1 MAYKNRSYVVD
12 QNLILSSA
20 QALPNNGSADSTNVV
35 DYGGNSGGLAKIV
48 VKANTDIDIGN
59 GKALTITASYGSTST
74 PTDTL
79 DKVLFTKTAAGAA
92 GFSYAAGDT
101 IVEEIIPDSLP
112 DNYRFLKL
120 TYTTTADESSEKV
133 DAYVVMT

>member
-12 QNLILSSA
+12 QKLILSSA
-20 QALPNNGSADSTNVV
+20 QALPNNTAADSTNVV
-35 DYGGNSGGLAKIV
+35 DFGGNSGGLAKIV
-48 VKANTDIDIGN
+48 VKANTDIAIAN
-59 GKALTITASYGSTST
+59 GKALTIAASYGSTST

-79 DKVLFTKTAAGAA
+79 DKVLFTKTAAVPA
-92 GFSYAAGDT
+92 GFTYAAGDT

-120 TYTTTADESSEKV
+120 TYTTTDDESSEKV

>member
-20 QALPNNGSADSTNVV
+20 QALPSSTSADSTNVV

-48 VKANTDIDIGN
+48 VKANTNIAIAN
-59 GKALTITASYGSTST
+59 EKALTITASYGSTST

-79 DKVLFTKTAAGAA
+79 DKVLFTKTAAAA

-120 TYTTTADESSEKV
+120 SYTTTADESSEKV

>member
-12 QNLILSSA
+12 QKLILSSA
-20 QALPNNGSADSTNVV
+20 QTLPSNTDADSTNVV

-48 VKANTDIDIGN
+48 VKANTNIEVAN
-59 GKALTITASYGSTST
+59 TFKLTIVASYGSTST
-74 PTDTL
+74 PDDTL
-79 DKVLFTKTAAGAA
+79 DKVIFTKIAGGD

-120 TYTTTADESSEKV
+120 NYATTANESSEKV

>member
-20 QALPNNGSADSTNVV
+20 QALPNNTAADSTNVV

-48 VKANTDIDIGN
+48 VKANTDIDIAN

-79 DKVLFTKTAAGAA
+79 DKVLFTKTAPAA

-120 TYTTTADESSEKV
+120 TYTTTANESTDKV

>member
-12 QNLILSSA
+12 QKLILSSA
-20 QALPNNGSADSTNVV
+20 QALPNNTDADSTNVV

-48 VKANTDIDIGN
+48 VKANTDINIAN

-79 DKVLFTKTAAGAA
+79 DKVIFTKTAPAL

-120 TYTTTADESSEKV
+120 TYTTTANESTEKV

>member
-20 QALPNNGSADSTNVV
+20 QALPNNTDADSTNVV

-48 VKANTDIDIGN
+48 VKANTGITIAN
-59 GKALTITASYGSTST
+59 GKKLTITASYGSTST

-79 DKVLFTKTAAGAA
+79 DKVLFTKTAGTA

-120 TYTTTADESSEKV
+120 TYTTTADESTEKV

>member
-20 QALPNNGSADSTNVV
+20 QALPNNTSADSTNVV
-35 DYGGNSGGLAKIV
+35 DFGGNSGGLAKIV
-48 VKANTDIDIGN
+48 VKANTNISIAN
-59 GKALTITASYGSTST
+59 GKALTITASYGSTNT

-79 DKVLFTKTAAGAA
+79 DKVLFTKTAGVA
-92 GFSYAAGDT
+92 GFSYVAGDT

-120 TYTTTADESSEKV
+120 TYTTTDNESTEKV

>member
-20 QALPNNGSADSTNVV
+20 QALPNATAADSTNVV

-48 VKANTDIDIGN
+48 VKANTNIAIAN

-79 DKVLFTKTAAGAA
+79 DKVLFTKTAGAE

-120 TYTTTADESSEKV
+120 TYTTTANESTEKV

>member
-20 QALPNNGSADSTNVV
+20 QALPSATAADSTNVV
-35 DYGGNSGGLAKIV
+35 DYGGNSGGPAKIV
-48 VKANTDIDIGN
+48 VKANTDIEVAN
-59 GKALTITASYGSTST
+59 TFALTIVASYGSTST
-74 PTDTL
+74 PADTL
-79 DKVLFTKTAAGAA
+79 DKVIFTKTAGAA

-120 TYTTTADESSEKV
+120 TYTTTANESTEKV

>member
-12 QNLILSSA
+12 QKLILSSA
-20 QALPNNGSADSTNVV
+20 QALPNKTSADSTNVV

-48 VKANTDIDIGN
+48 VKANTNIAVAN
-59 GKALTITASYGSTST
+59 TYKLTIVASYGSTST
-74 PTDTL
+74 PNDTL
-79 DKVLFTKTAAGAA
+79 DKVLFTKTATAA

-120 TYTTTADESSEKV
+120 TYTTTDNESTEKV

>member
-12 QNLILSSA
+12 QKLILSSA
-20 QALPNNGSADSTNVV
+20 QALPNNTAADSTNVV
-35 DYGGNSGGLAKIV
+35 DFGGNSGGLAKIV
-48 VKANTDIDIGN
+48 VKANTNIAVAN
-59 GKALTITASYGSTST
+59 TYKLTIVASYGSTST

-79 DKVLFTKTAAGAA
+79 DKVIFTKTAAAA

-120 TYTTTADESSEKV
+120 TYTTTANESTEKV

>member
-12 QNLILSSA
+12 QKLILSSA
-20 QALPNNGSADSTNVV
+20 QALPNNTSADSTNVV
-35 DYGGNSGGLAKIV
+35 DFGGNSGGLAKIV
-48 VKANTDIDIGN
+48 VKANTDIAIAN

-79 DKVLFTKTAAGAA
+79 DKVLFTKTAGTA
-92 GFSYAAGDT
+92 GFAYVAGDT

-120 TYTTTADESSEKV
+120 SYTTTANESTDKV

>member
-12 QNLILSSA
+12 QKLILSSA
-20 QALPNNGSADSTNVV
+20 QTLPDKAMEASTNVV

-48 VKANTDIDIGN
+48 VKANTGITIAN
-59 GKALTITASYGSTST
+59 EKTLTIIASYGSTST
-74 PTDTL
+74 PADTL
-79 DKVLFTKTAAGAA
+79 DKVLFTKTAPLA

-112 DNYRFLKL
+112 DNYRFLDL
-120 TYTTTADESSEKV
+120 TYTTTDDQSAEKV

>member
-12 QNLILSSA
+12 QKLILSSA
-20 QALPNNGSADSTNVV
+20 QALPNNTSADSTNVV

-48 VKANTDIDIGN
+48 VKANTDINIAN

-79 DKVLFTKTAAGAA
+79 DKVLFTKTAAAA

-120 TYTTTADESSEKV
+120 TYTTTANESTEKV

>member
-12 QNLILSSA
+12 QKLILSSA
-20 QALPNNGSADSTNVV
+20 QALPNNTSADSTNVV
-35 DYGGNSGGLAKIV
+35 DFGGNSGGLAKIV
-48 VKANTDIDIGN
+48 VKANTNIAVAN
-59 GKALTITASYGSTST
+59 TYKLTIVASYGSTST

-79 DKVLFTKTAAGAA
+79 DKVIFTKTAAAA

-120 TYTTTADESSEKV
+120 TYTTTANESNEKV

>member
-20 QALPNNGSADSTNVV
+20 QALPNATDADSTNVV

-48 VKANTDIDIGN
+48 VKANTNITIAN
-59 GKALTITASYGSTST
+59 TYKLTITACYGSTST

-79 DKVLFTKTAAGAA
+79 DKVIFTKTAGDD
-92 GFSYAAGDT
+92 GFSYVAGDT

-120 TYTTTADESSEKV
+120 SYTTTADEHTEKV

>member
-1 MAYKNRSYVVD
+1 MGYKNRAYVVD
-12 QNLILSSA
+12 ENLILSKA
-20 QALPNNGSADSTNVV
+20 QALPNASSVDSTNVV
-35 DYGGNSGGLAKIV
+35 KYGGNSGGLAKIV
-48 VKANTDIDIGN
+48 VKANTNIAVAN
-59 GKALTITASYGSTST
+59 TYALTITASYGSTNT

-79 DKVLFTKTAAGAA
+79 DKVIFTKKAAAD

-120 TYTTTADESSEKV
+120 TYTTTANESSEKV

>member
-12 QNLILSSA
+12 QKLILSSA
-20 QALPNNGSADSTNVV
+20 QALPNNTAADSTNVV
-35 DYGGNSGGLAKIV
+35 DFGGNSGGLAKIV
-48 VKANTDIDIGN
+48 VKANTNIAVAN
-59 GKALTITASYGSTST
+59 TYKLTIVASYGSTST

-79 DKVLFTKTAAGAA
+79 DKVIFTKTALAA

-120 TYTTTADESSEKV
+120 TYTTTANESTEKV

>member
-20 QALPNNGSADSTNVV
+20 QALPNNNAADSTNVV

-48 VKANTDIDIGN
+48 VKANTNIAVEN
-59 GKALTITASYGSTST
+59 TYKLTITASYGSTNK

-79 DKVLFTKTAAGAA
+79 DKVIFTKTAAAA

-120 TYTTTADESSEKV
+120 TYTTTADESTEKV

>member
-20 QALPNNGSADSTNVV
+20 QALPNATDADSTNVV

-48 VKANTDIDIGN
+48 VKANTDITVAN
-59 GKALTITASYGSTST
+59 TYALTITASYGSTNT

-79 DKVLFTKTAAGAA
+79 DKVIFTKTAGLA
-92 GFSYAAGDT
+92 GFSYSAGDT

-120 TYTTTADESSEKV
+120 TYTTTANESSEKV

>member
-12 QNLILSSA
+12 QKLILSSA
-20 QALPNNGSADSTNVV
+20 QALPSNDSVDSTNVV
-35 DYGGNSGGLAKIV
+35 DFGGNSGGLAKIV
-48 VKANTDIDIGN
+48 VKANTNITIAN

-79 DKVLFTKTAAGAA
+79 DKVLFTKTAGAD

-120 TYTTTADESSEKV
+120 TYTTTANESTEKV

>member
-20 QALPNNGSADSTNVV
+20 QALPNATAADSTNVV

-48 VKANTDIDIGN
+48 VKANTDIAVASTY
-59 GKALTITASYGSTST
+59 ALTIVASYGSTST

-79 DKVLFTKTAAGAA
+79 DKVLFTKTAAAA

-120 TYTTTADESSEKV
+120 TYTTTANESAEKV

>member
-12 QNLILSSA
+12 QKLILSSA
-20 QALPNNGSADSTNVV
+20 QALPNNTSADSTNVV

-48 VKANTDIDIGN
+48 VKANTDIDIAN
-59 GKALTITASYGSTST
+59 GKKLTIVASYGSDST

-79 DKVLFTKTAAGAA
+79 DKVLFTKTAGAD

-120 TYTTTADESSEKV
+120 TYTTTGNESTEKV